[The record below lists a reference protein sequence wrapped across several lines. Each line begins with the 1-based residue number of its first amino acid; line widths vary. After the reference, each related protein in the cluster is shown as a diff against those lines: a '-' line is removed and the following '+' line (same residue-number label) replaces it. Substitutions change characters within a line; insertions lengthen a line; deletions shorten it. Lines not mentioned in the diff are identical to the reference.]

1 MEIHKHFEENTFDT
15 IILDPP
21 WNIRKAREKYG
32 GRYVGKYKVLKQN
45 ILKIMKPDA
54 RVISCGFDSTGMS
67 KKRGFIKTKI
77 LLVNHGGDH
86 NDSIILVEDR
96 IQASLEGVVT

>member
-1 MEIHKHFEENTFDT
+1 M
-15 IILDPP
+15 
-21 WNIRKAREKYG
+21 
-32 GRYVGKYKVLKQN
+32 YKIVKQN
-45 ILKIMKPDA
+45 ILKIMKQDA

-67 KKRGFIKTKI
+67 KSRGFIKTKI

-96 IQASLEGVVT
+96 IQAT